1 MQHTGKW
8 LMFLFS
14 FAILV
19 KSYGII
25 CLLQIYRKG
34 ENIMKA
40 VVFKVNLTTAFT
52 DAQLIKSGWQVEET
66 DKLYTRIK
74 GKYKYSYIIK
84 SFGKIRVSEM
94 RGQLNTEEKLG
105 FESMPE
111 FNFEECWSSLWN
123 KSFNPESVEIII
135 KENIFEKLIENG
147 WKPAVLGVIEYV
159 IDNQNLSYYYPAP
172 EGESLYKLVDDNP
185 EDALK
190 FSSKLKVL
198 NIF

>member
-1 MQHTGKW
+1 MVNVFYRFVIH
-8 LMFLFS
+8 L
-14 FAILV
+14 

-25 CLLQIYRKG
+25 CLLLIYRKG

-52 DAQLIKSGWQVEET
+52 DAQLIKGGWQVEDT
-66 DKLYTRIK
+66 DKLYTRTK

-94 RGQLNTEEKLG
+94 RGQLYTEDNLG
-105 FESMPE
+105 FEAMPE
-111 FNFEECWSSLWN
+111 FNFEEGWSNLWN
-123 KSFNPESVEIII
+123 KSFTPDSVEIII
-135 KENIFEKLIENG
+135 KENIFEKLVENG
-147 WKPAVLGVIEYV
+147 WKPAVIGVIEHV
-159 IDNQNLSYYYPAP
+159 VDNYNLSYYYPAP

-190 FSSKLKVL
+190 FSSKLKAL

>member
-1 MQHTGKW
+1 VKSECSV
-8 LMFLFS
+8 S
-14 FAILV
+14 FALYI
-19 KSYGII
+19 
-25 CLLQIYRKG
+25 IYRKG

-52 DAQLIKSGWQVEET
+52 DAQLIKGGWQMEEK
-66 DKLYTRIK
+66 DKLYARVK

-94 RGQLNTEEKLG
+94 RCQLYTEDKLG
-105 FESMPE
+105 FEAMPE
-111 FNFEECWSSLWN
+111 FIFEEGWNSLWN
-123 KSFNPESVEIII
+123 KSFTPDSVEILI

-172 EGESLYKLVDDNP
+172 EGECLYKLVDDNP
-185 EDALK
+185 EDVLK
-190 FSSKLKVL
+190 FSSKLKAL